1 MAEKRWKC
9 FRPGCDYETELMI
22 AATGIEYLKL
32 HSSEVH
38 GLASKPEKP
47 KKPSLEMSGSCVDAL
62 QWEAFVHKFTTYK
75 QLAGLT
81 GDAASHL
88 LDCLSKEVYEVIF
101 STYGAEVSTQA
112 EGELLNNI
120 KRLIVRKKNKLV
132 TVMEMIGLKQES
144 DESILN
150 FISRLKAKARQCSLH
165 MNCSCGE
172 SVDYTDQITLY
183 MLVAGMTDSEIQ
195 EELLTVD
202 NLTLED
208 AEKKAVSIES
218 AKFSQ
223 SEMTGEKVQRIRSMY
238 KRLK

>member
-1 MAEKRWKC
+1 
-9 FRPGCDYETELMI
+9 MI
-22 AATGIEYLKL
+22 ASTGIEYLKL

-38 GLASKPEKP
+38 GLTSKPEKP

-62 QWEAFVHKFTTYK
+62 QWEAFVHKFRTYK

-88 LDCLSKEVYEVIF
+88 IDCLSREVYEVIF
-101 STYGAEVSTQA
+101 STYGAEVSTQT
-112 EGELLNNI
+112 EGELLNNV
-120 KRLIVRKKNKLV
+120 KRLVVRKKNKLV

-150 FISRLKAKARQCSLH
+150 FISRLKAKARQCSFH
-165 MNCSCGE
+165 TQCSCGE
-172 SVDYTDQITLY
+172 PVDYTDQITLY

-208 AEKKAVSIES
+208 AKRRQYLKNQPNSVS
-218 AKFSQ
+218 
-223 SEMTGEKVQRIRSMY
+223 
-238 KRLK
+238 LK

>member
-101 STYGAEVSTQA
+101 DENSAQA
-112 EGELLNNI
+112 EDDTE
-120 KRLIVRKKNKLV
+120 
-132 TVMEMIGLKQES
+132 TS
-144 DESILN
+144 
-150 FISRLKAKARQCSLH
+150 
-165 MNCSCGE
+165 
-172 SVDYTDQITLY
+172 
-183 MLVAGMTDSEIQ
+183 
-195 EELLTVD
+195 
-202 NLTLED
+202 
-208 AEKKAVSIES
+208 
-218 AKFSQ
+218 
-223 SEMTGEKVQRIRSMY
+223 
-238 KRLK
+238 